1 MLMPNLEKLTEK
13 SAEALQSAVSVA
25 AEKSHAAVE
34 PVHILGALALQQD
47 TAAGLTLKNLLNIE
61 ELQKEVNAVL
71 SGIAQSFGGQ
81 TGLSHTTAKLLTLA
95 EKQAQ
100 KMGDEY
106 VSTEHI
112 LLAMFDLDSDA
123 KRILENLGLSKKA
136 VEEELKKIRG
146 NSKVDSKSPEA
157 KYQVLEK
164 YGVDF
169 TELAR
174 KGELDPVIGRDEEIR
189 RVMEVLS
196 RRTKNNPVLIGDPG
210 VGKTAIVEGLAQRI
224 VSGDVPD
231 SLRHKKIISLEVGAL
246 LAGAK
251 FRGEFEE
258 RLKAVMKE
266 VEESAGE
273 IILFIDELHTIVGA
287 GGSEG
292 AVDAGNMLKPL
303 LARGKL
309 HMIGATTLDEYRK
322 YIEKDAALE
331 RRFQK
336 VFVGEPSVEDTIAIL
351 RGLKEKYEVHH
362 GIRITDPAI
371 VAAAKLSAR
380 YITDRFLPD
389 KAIDLLDEATAAL
402 KIEAESMPQE
412 LDKLHRQ
419 IQQLEIEL
427 AALEKET
434 DTKSK
439 ARRDEVKKKLANLK
453 EEYNA
458 KKAKWEKEREI
469 VQKIRELSETLEKL
483 QVEKEQAQREGEYEK
498 AAEIQYA
505 KIPETE
511 KQIEELKKEL
521 EKIPANERFIRE
533 EVTEEDIAKVVSRWT
548 GIPVTKLLESE
559 AQKLAKL
566 EDELRKFVVG
576 QDEAI
581 DAVARAIRRAR
592 AGLKAGQGPIGS
604 FLFLGPTGVGKTELA
619 RALSY
624 ILFDDKN
631 AMVRLDMSEYMEKHS
646 VSKLIGAPPG
656 YVGHG
661 EGGQLTEP
669 IRRRPYSVV
678 LLDEIEKAHPDV
690 FNILLQ
696 VLEDGR
702 LTDSQGRTVNFS
714 NTIIIMTSNMGSD
727 IIAAWDGKDEKKLR
741 HDVMEVVNKNMRPE
755 LLNRID
761 EIVIFHRI
769 DKETLEKILD
779 IRLKEV
785 YELLKEEKDIELEVD
800 KSAREFLL
808 REGFDP
814 VFGARP
820 LKRAIQRHLLDE
832 LALEII
838 EGKIKEGSK
847 VKVSHSKNKDKL
859 EFKTL
864 DLSKPKKDKAKKDK
878 KEKGDK

>member
-1 MLMPNLEKLTEK
+1 MPNLDKLTEK
-13 SAEALQSAVSVA
+13 SSEALQLAVDTASKARHAQANNLHLLAAILLQKNTAANLALEKTGKLDSINSEIQKAMSVLP
-25 AEKSHAAVE
+25 KSST
-34 PVHILGALALQQD
+34 GQTALAH
-47 TAAGLTLKNLLNIE
+47 E
-61 ELQKEVNAVL
+61 
-71 SGIAQSFGGQ
+71 
-81 TGLSHTTAKLLTLA
+81 LA
-95 EKQAQ
+95 ELLQVAEREARSMQ
-100 KMGDEY
+100 DEF
-106 VSTEHI
+106 VSTEHL
-112 LLAMFDLDSDA
+112 LLAMLSVQSEANKILKSLGID
-123 KRILENLGLSKKA
+123 KRVLMQNIKD
-136 VEEELKKIRG
+136 IRG
-146 NSKVDSKSPEA
+146 STKVDSKNPEN
-157 KYQVLEK
+157 KYKVLEK
-164 YGVDF
+164 YGTDF
-169 TELAR
+169 TLLAQE
-174 KGELDPVIGRDEEIR
+174 GELDPVIGRDEEIR

-224 VSGDVPD
+224 VNGDVPD
-231 SLRHKKIISLEVGAL
+231 SLKHKKIISLEVGAL

-266 VEESAGE
+266 VEDSAGE
-273 IILFIDELHTIVGA
+273 VILFIDELHTIVGA

-322 YIEKDAALE
+322 YIEEDAALE

-336 VFVGEPSVEDTIAIL
+336 VFVGEPSIDDTISIL
-351 RGLKEKYEVHH
+351 RGLKEKYELHH
-362 GIRITDPAI
+362 GIKITDPAI
-371 VAAAKLSAR
+371 IAAAKLSTR

-389 KAIDLLDEATAAL
+389 KAIDLLDEAAAGL
-402 KIEAESMPQE
+402 KIEAESMPEE

-427 AALEKET
+427 AALEKEK
-434 DTKSK
+434 DEKSK
-439 ARRDEVKKKLANLK
+439 TRESNVLKRLSSLK
-453 EEYNA
+453 EEFSA
-458 KKAKWEKEREI
+458 KKARWEKEREL
-469 VQKIRELSETLEKL
+469 VQKIRDLSENLERL
-483 QVEKEQAQREGEYEK
+483 QIEKEQAQREGQYEK

-511 KQIEELKKEL
+511 KEISKLQKEL
-521 EKIPANERFIRE
+521 EQIPTKERFIRE
-533 EVTEEDIAKVVSRWT
+533 EVTEEDIAKVVARWT
-548 GIPVTKLLESE
+548 GIPVTRLLESE
-559 AQKLAKL
+559 AQKLSKL
-566 EDELRKFVVG
+566 EQELHKYVVG

-619 RALSY
+619 RALSD
-624 ILFDDKN
+624 ILFDSKK
-631 AMVRLDMSEYMEKHS
+631 AMIRLDMSEYMEKHS

-669 IRRRPYSVV
+669 VRRRPYSVV

-727 IIAAWDGKDEKKLR
+727 IIATWDGKDEKKLR
-741 HDVMEVVNKNMRPE
+741 HSVMEVVNKNMRPE

-785 YELLKEEKDIELEVD
+785 AELLKEEKDIELKLD

-838 EGKIKEGSK
+838 DGKIKEGEEI
-847 VKVSHSKNKDKL
+847 KVSHNKKIDKL
-859 EFKTL
+859 NFKVV
-864 DLSKPKKDKAKKDK
+864 S
-878 KEKGDK
+878 

>member
-1 MLMPNLEKLTEK
+1 MPNLEKLTEK
-13 SAEALQSAVSVA
+13 SAEALQAAVETA
-25 AEKSHAAVE
+25 NKKSHAAADTL
-34 PVHILGALALQQD
+34 HLLAALALQKD
-47 TAAGLTLKNLLNIE
+47 TAASAALESFVQLSMLESEVGKELNK
-61 ELQKEVNAVL
+61 LPQA
-71 SGIAQSFGGQ
+71 FGGQ
-81 TGLSHTTAKLLTLA
+81 TGITQELARVLEVTEKEAAKM
-95 EKQAQ
+95 Q
-100 KMGDEY
+100 DEY
-106 VSTEHI
+106 ISTEHL
-112 LLAMFDLDSDA
+112 LLAILSVDSVA
-123 KRILENLGLSKKA
+123 KRLLENLGVSYSAAK
-136 VEEELKKIRG
+136 EEIQKFRG
-146 NSKVDSKSPEA
+146 ANKVDSRTPEA
-157 KYQVLEK
+157 KCNVLKK

-169 TELAR
+169 TELAK

-224 VSGDVPD
+224 VNRDVPD
-231 SLRHKKIISLEVGAL
+231 SLKGKKIISLEVGAL

-287 GGSEG
+287 GGAEG

-336 VFVGEPSVEDTIAIL
+336 VFVGEPSIEDTIAIL

-389 KAIDLLDEATAAL
+389 KAIDLLDEATSAL
-402 KIEAESMPQE
+402 KIEAESMPVE
-412 LDKLHRQ
+412 LDKLQRQ

-427 AALEKET
+427 AALEKEK
-434 DTKSK
+434 DKKSL
-439 ARRDEVKKKLANLK
+439 ARKDEVKKKLADLK
-453 EEYNA
+453 EKFNA
-458 KKAKWEKEREI
+458 KKARWEKERNI
-469 VQKIRELSETLEKL
+469 VQKIREKSELLEKL
-483 QVEKEQAQREGEYEK
+483 QTEKEQAQREGQYEK

-511 KQIEELKKEL
+511 KEIEELKKEL
-521 EKIPANERFIRE
+521 AQIPEKERFIRE

-566 EDELRKFVVG
+566 EDELKKYVVG
-576 QDEAI
+576 QNEAV

-619 RALSY
+619 RALSDV
-624 ILFDDKN
+624 LFDSKN
-631 AMVRLDMSEYMEKHS
+631 AMIRLDMSEYMEKHS

-714 NTIIIMTSNMGSD
+714 NTIIIMTSNMGSEL
-727 IIAAWDGKDEKKLR
+727 IANWDGKDEDKLR
-741 HDVMEVVNKNMRPE
+741 KSVMEVVNKNMRPE

-769 DKETLEKILD
+769 SKETLEQILD

-785 YELLKEEKDIELEVD
+785 AELLKEEKDIEFEIT
-800 KSAREFLL
+800 KEAREFILKI
-808 REGFDP
+808 GFDP

-820 LKRAIQRHLLDE
+820 LKRALQRHLLDE

-838 EGKIKEGSK
+838 EGKIHEGDKIK
-847 VKVSHSKNKDKL
+847 VDYDKKKDKL
-859 EFKTL
+859 TFSVLHSAKEKSDAKQEKT
-864 DLSKPKKDKAKKDK
+864 DK
-878 KEKGDK
+878 KED

>member
-1 MLMPNLEKLTEK
+1 MPNLDKLTEK
-13 SAEALQSAVSVA
+13 SAEALQVA
-25 AEKSHAAVE
+25 IETASRSGHAQAL
-34 PVHILGALALQQD
+34 PLHLLAALLLQKNTAANLALEKI
-47 TAAGLTLKNLLNIE
+47 AGDLSKIE
-61 ELQKEVNAVL
+61 EALQKEL
-71 SGIAQSFGGQ
+71 SLIPSAQGTQ
-81 TGLSHTTAKLLTLA
+81 TAMSRELA
-95 EKQAQ
+95 EVMQNAESVAKS
-100 KMGDEY
+100 MGDEF
-106 VSTEHI
+106 VSTEH
-112 LLAMFDLDSDA
+112 LLLS
-123 KRILENLGLSKKA
+123 ILENKNKAQDILNSHGVDKKST
-136 VEEELKKIRG
+136 LKSIQEIRG
-146 NSKVDSKSPEA
+146 NNKVDSRNPEN

-164 YGVDF
+164 YGTDF
-169 TELAR
+169 TELAK

-224 VSGDVPD
+224 SNGDVPD
-231 SLRHKKIISLEVGAL
+231 SLRHKRIISLEVGAL

-266 VEESAGE
+266 VEDSAGE

-336 VFVGEPSVEDTIAIL
+336 VFIGEPSLEDTISIL
-351 RGLKEKYEVHH
+351 RGLKEKYELHH
-362 GIRITDPAI
+362 GIKITDPAI
-371 VAAAKLSAR
+371 IAAAKLSTR

-389 KAIDLLDEATAAL
+389 KAIDLLDEAAAGL
-402 KIEAESMPQE
+402 KIEAESQPAE

-427 AALEKET
+427 AALEKEK
-434 DTKSK
+434 DEKSK
-439 ARRDEVKKKLANLK
+439 LRKSEVLKKLSSLK

-458 KKAKWEKEREI
+458 KKSRWEKERDM
-469 VQKIRELSETLEKL
+469 VQKIRDLSEELEKL
-483 QVEKEQAQREGEYEK
+483 QIEKEQAQREGEYEK

-511 KQIEELKKEL
+511 KKIKEL
-521 EKIPANERFIRE
+521 QAELDKIPQNERFIRE

-548 GIPVTKLLESE
+548 GIPITKLMESE

-566 EDELRKFVVG
+566 EDELHKYVVG

-619 RALSY
+619 RALSD
-624 ILFDDKN
+624 ILFDSKK
-631 AMVRLDMSEYMEKHS
+631 AMIRLDMSEYMEKHS

-669 IRRRPYSVV
+669 VRRRPYSVI

-714 NTIIIMTSNMGSD
+714 NTIIIMTSNMGSTL
-727 IIAAWDGKDEKKLR
+727 IADWDGKDEKKLR

-779 IRLKEV
+779 IRLKETE
-785 YELLKEEKDIELEVD
+785 ELLKEEKGITLKLD

-808 REGFDP
+808 KEGYDP

-832 LALEII
+832 LAMEII
-838 EGKIKEGSK
+838 EGKIKEGSE
-847 VKVSHSKNKDKL
+847 VDVSYNKKTGKL
-859 EFKTL
+859 SFKL
-864 DLSKPKKDKAKKDK
+864 AK
-878 KEKGDK
+878 

>member
-1 MLMPNLEKLTEK
+1 MPNLEKLTEK
-13 SAEALQSAVSVA
+13 SAEALQAAASA
-25 AEKSHAAVE
+25 AEQRQNPSIEALHLLAALS
-34 PVHILGALALQQD
+34 IQKD
-47 TAAGLTLKNLLNIE
+47 TAASLALRNLLKDIADLERQIN
-61 ELQKEVNAVL
+61 LQLDKL
-71 SGIAQSFGGQ
+71 PQSYGGQ
-81 TGLSHTTAKLLTLA
+81 IGISQELARILSQA
-95 EKQAQ
+95 ESIAS
-100 KMGDEY
+100 KMGDEFI
-106 VSTEHI
+106 STEHI
-112 LLAMFDLDSDA
+112 LLAFFDVESRA
-123 KRILENLGLSKKA
+123 KDILLALGLKK
-136 VEEELKKIRG
+136 EDIEKEIKSLRG
-146 NSKVDSKSPEA
+146 NNKVDNKNPET
-157 KYQVLEK
+157 KYKVLEK
-164 YGVDF
+164 YGTDF
-169 TELAR
+169 TELAK

-224 VSGDVPD
+224 VAGDVPD

-336 VFVGEPSVEDTIAIL
+336 VFIGEPSIEDTVAIL
-351 RGLKEKYEVHH
+351 RGLKEKYELHH

-371 VAAAKLSAR
+371 VAAAKLSTR

-389 KAIDLLDEATAAL
+389 KAIDLLDEAAAAL
-402 KIEAESMPQE
+402 KIEAESMPSE
-412 LDKLHRQ
+412 LDRLHRQ

-427 AALEKET
+427 AALEK
-434 DTKSK
+434 DKDKKSL
-439 ARRDEVKKKLANLK
+439 ARKEEVKRKLASLK
-453 EEYNA
+453 ESFDA
-458 KKAKWEKEREI
+458 KKARWEKERAL
-469 VQKIRELSETLEKL
+469 VQKIRDLSEELEKL
-483 QVEKEQAQREGEYEK
+483 QIEKEQAQRDGEYEK

-505 KIPETE
+505 KIPEIE
-511 KQIEELKKEL
+511 KQIKEAKEELAQIP
-521 EKIPANERFIRE
+521 EKERFIRE

-566 EDELRKFVVG
+566 EDELKKYVVG
-576 QDEAI
+576 QDEAV

-619 RALSY
+619 RALSQT
-624 ILFDDKN
+624 LFDDKN
-631 AMVRLDMSEYMEKHS
+631 AMIRLDMSEYMEKHS

-669 IRRRPYSVV
+669 VRRRPYSVI

-702 LTDSQGRTVNFS
+702 LTDSQGRTVSFA
-714 NTIIIMTSNMGSD
+714 NTIIIMTSNMGSQ
-727 IIAAWDGKDEKKLR
+727 IIAEWDGKDEKKLR
-741 HDVMEVVNKNMRPE
+741 HEVMEVVNQNMRPE

-785 YELLKEEKDIELEVD
+785 ADLLKEEKDITIELD

-808 REGFDP
+808 KEGFDP

-832 LALEII
+832 LAMEII
-838 EGKIKEGSK
+838 EGKIHEGS
-847 VKVSHSKNKDKL
+847 VVLVSHEKKTDKL
-859 EFKTL
+859 KFTIK
-864 DLSKPKKDKAKKDK
+864 DAKPSKKAKKED
-878 KEKGDK
+878 KEK

>member
-1 MLMPNLEKLTEK
+1 MPNLEKLTEK
-13 SAEALQSAVSVA
+13 SAEVLQTALQVA
-25 AEKSHAAVE
+25 SERSHAAVE
-34 PVHILGALALQQD
+34 PLHILGALALQKD
-47 TAAGLTLKNLLNIE
+47 SAAGIALANVTDRDALQRVIE
-61 ELQKEVNAVL
+61 DEMQK
-71 SGIAQSFGGQ
+71 IPQSFGGQ
-81 TGLSHTTAKLLTLA
+81 TGLSHNAAQVLTLA
-95 EKQAQ
+95 EKEAS
-100 KMGDEY
+100 KMGDEF

-112 LLAMFDLDSDA
+112 LLSIFDVDSDA
-123 KRILENLGLSKKA
+123 KRILQNLGLDKNTIL
-136 VEEELKKIRG
+136 EEVRKIRG
-146 NSKVDSKSPEA
+146 SSKVDSKTPEN

-224 VSGDVPD
+224 VNGDVPD
-231 SLRHKKIISLEVGAL
+231 SLSHKKIISLEIGAL

-336 VFVGEPSVEDTIAIL
+336 VFIGEPSVEDSIAIL
-351 RGLKEKYEVHH
+351 RGLKERYEVHH

-412 LDKLHRQ
+412 LDRLHRQ

-427 AALEKET
+427 AALEKEK
-434 DTKSK
+434 DEKSK
-439 ARRDEVKKKLANLK
+439 ARKDDVKKKLANLK
-453 EEYNA
+453 EEYGA

-469 VQKIRELSETLEKL
+469 VQKIRELSESLEKL
-483 QVEKEQAQREGEYEK
+483 QIEKEQAQRDGEYEK

-511 KQIEELKKEL
+511 REIKELKKEL
-521 EKIPANERFIRE
+521 EKIPENERFIRE

-548 GIPVTKLLESE
+548 GIPITKLLESE

-576 QDEAI
+576 QDEAV

-631 AMVRLDMSEYMEKHS
+631 AMIRLDMSEYMEKHS

-669 IRRRPYSVV
+669 VRRRPYSVI

-714 NTIIIMTSNMGSD
+714 NTIIIMTSNMGSQ
-727 IIAAWDGKDEKKLR
+727 IIAEWDGKDEKKLR
-741 HDVMEVVNKNMRPE
+741 HDVMEIVNQNMRPE

-779 IRLKEV
+779 IRLAEV
-785 YELLKEEKDIELEVD
+785 AELLKEEKDIELELD

-847 VKVSHSKNKDKL
+847 VKVSYNKNKDEL
-859 EFKTL
+859 EFELLEAKTE
-864 DLSKPKKDKAKKDK
+864 KRKKKD
-878 KEKGDK
+878 EKGAKNK

>member
-1 MLMPNLEKLTEK
+1 MPNLDKLTEK
-13 SAEALQSAVSVA
+13 SSEALQAAVQTA
-25 AEKSHAAVE
+25 AAKSHAAVE
-34 PVHILGALALQQD
+34 PLHLLGALALQND
-47 TAAGLTLKNLLNIE
+47 TAAYSILQALSDLNEIENIVSQKLANLP
-61 ELQKEVNAVL
+61 
-71 SGIAQSFGGQ
+71 QSFGGQ
-81 TGLSHTTAKLLTLA
+81 TGLSQQMVQVLQRAEELA
-95 EKQAQ
+95 RE
-100 KMGDEY
+100 MNDEY
-106 VSTEHI
+106 VSTEHL
-112 LLAMFDLDSDA
+112 LLALLDVPSTA
-123 KRILENLGLSKKA
+123 QEILQSLDIDKEKVK
-136 VEEELKKIRG
+136 EELKRIRG
-146 NSKVDSKSPEA
+146 NSRVDSKTPEA
-157 KYQVLEK
+157 KYKALEK

-224 VSGDVPD
+224 VNKDVPD
-231 SLRHKKIISLEVGAL
+231 SLKNKRIISLEVGSL

-336 VFVGEPSVEDTIAIL
+336 VFVGEPSIEDTIAIL
-351 RGLKEKYEVHH
+351 RGLKERYEIHH

-402 KIEAESMPQE
+402 KIEAESQPQE
-412 LDKLHRQ
+412 LDRLHRQ

-434 DTKSK
+434 DPKSL
-439 ARRDEVKKKLANLK
+439 ARKEEVKKKLASLK
-453 EEYNA
+453 EEYDA
-458 KKAKWEKEREI
+458 KRARWEKERDI
-469 VQKIRELSETLEKL
+469 VRKIRELAEQLEKL
-483 QVEKEQAQREGEYEK
+483 QIEKEQAQRNGEYEK
-498 AAEIQYA
+498 AAEIKYA

-521 EKIPANERFIRE
+521 EKIPPNERFIRE

-566 EDELRKFVVG
+566 EEELKKFVVG
-576 QDEAI
+576 QDEAV

-592 AGLKAGQGPIGS
+592 AGLKSGQGPIGS

-646 VSKLIGAPPG
+646 VSKLIGSPPG
-656 YVGHG
+656 YVGYG

-741 HDVMEVVNKNMRPE
+741 HDVMEVVNQNMRPE

-769 DKETLEKILD
+769 DKDTLQKILD

-785 YELLKEEKDIELEVD
+785 HELLEEEKDIELVVD
-800 KSAREFLL
+800 ESAREFLL
-808 REGFDP
+808 KEGFDP

-832 LALEII
+832 LAMEII
-838 EGKIKEGSK
+838 EGKVHEGDK
-847 VKVSHSKNKDKL
+847 IQVSYDKKKDKL
-859 EFKTL
+859 VFKTIH
-864 DLSKPKKDKAKKDK
+864 SKHEKNKTDKNNMAEERRGK
-878 KEKGDK
+878 

>member
-1 MLMPNLEKLTEK
+1 MPNLEKLTER
-13 SAEALQSAVSVA
+13 SAEALQA
-25 AEKSHAAVE
+25 ALQLASERGHSTLE
-34 PVHILGALALQQD
+34 PVHLLSTLALQQD
-47 TAAGLTLKNLLNIE
+47 TAATIALKELLDAESLQNKVSDSLQSLARGYAGQVGISHSTA
-61 ELQKEVNAVL
+61 ELL
-71 SGIAQSFGGQ
+71 R
-81 TGLSHTTAKLLTLA
+81 LA
-95 EKQAQ
+95 EKEAQA
-100 KMGDEY
+100 MGDEY
-106 VSTEHI
+106 ISTEHI
-112 LLAMFDLDSDA
+112 LLAMFELDSTAKDILESFDLD
-123 KRILENLGLSKKA
+123 KKKVLEKVKNL
-136 VEEELKKIRG
+136 RG
-146 NSKVDSKSPEA
+146 KSKVDSRSPEA
-157 KYQVLEK
+157 KYKVLEK
-164 YGVDF
+164 YGTDF
-169 TELAR
+169 TELAK

-224 VSGDVPD
+224 VNGDVPD
-231 SLRHKKIISLEVGAL
+231 SLRHKRIVSLEVGAL

-336 VFVGEPSVEDTIAIL
+336 VFVGEPSAEDSIAIL
-351 RGLKEKYEVHH
+351 RGLKEKYELHH
-362 GIRITDPAI
+362 GVRITDPAI
-371 VAAAKLSAR
+371 VAAVKLSTR

-402 KIEAESMPQE
+402 KIEAESQPAE
-412 LDKLHRQ
+412 LDRLFRQ

-427 AALEKET
+427 AALEKEK
-434 DTKSK
+434 DEKSK
-439 ARRDEVKKKLANLK
+439 LRKEGVKKKLASLK
-453 EEYNA
+453 ESYDA
-458 KKAKWEKEREI
+458 KHTRWEKERSL
-469 VQKIRELSETLEKL
+469 VQKIRDLAEEIEKL
-483 QVEKEQAQREGEYEK
+483 QIEKEQAQREGQYEK

-505 KIPETE
+505 KIPEAE
-511 KQIEELKKEL
+511 KKMQELKKEL
-521 EKIPANERFIRE
+521 EQIPANERFIRE

-548 GIPVTKLLESE
+548 GIPITKLLESE

-566 EDELRKFVVG
+566 EDELRKYVVG

-581 DAVARAIRRAR
+581 DAVSRAIRRAR
-592 AGLKAGQGPIGS
+592 AGLKASQGPIGS

-619 RALSY
+619 RALSQ

-631 AMVRLDMSEYMEKHS
+631 AMLRLDMSEYMEKHS

-669 IRRRPYSVV
+669 IRRRPYSVI

-714 NTIIIMTSNMGSD
+714 NTIIIMTSNMGSE

-741 HDVMEVVNKNMRPE
+741 HNVMEVVNQNMRPE

-779 IRLKEV
+779 IRLMEV
-785 YELLKEEKDIELEVD
+785 TELLREEKDIELELD
-800 KSAREFLL
+800 KSARDFLL

-847 VKVSHSKNKDKL
+847 VSVSHNKKTDKL
-859 EFKTL
+859 SFEVQSEEEKQ
-864 DLSKPKKDKAKKDK
+864 KHQKKKDK
-878 KEKGDK
+878 